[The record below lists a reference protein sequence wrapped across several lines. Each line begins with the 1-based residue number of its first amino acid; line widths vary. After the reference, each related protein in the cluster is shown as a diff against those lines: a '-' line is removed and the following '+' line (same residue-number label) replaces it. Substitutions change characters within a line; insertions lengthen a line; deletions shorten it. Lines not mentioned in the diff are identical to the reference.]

1 MYKLQSIILS
11 KEGFSLEDAVRWL
24 FKNGF
29 EVKKIDATE
38 NYWRFRQLKPETLR
52 KQGFNKIRTKEVSQ
66 HIKFI
71 LGYKDNNNAPQ
82 SASISA

>member
-1 MYKLQSIILS
+1 MYKLQSILLS
-11 KEGFSLEDAVRWL
+11 KAGFSLEDAVRWL

-29 EVKKIDATE
+29 EVKKVDATE
-38 NYWRFRQLKPETLR
+38 HFWRFRQLSPETLR
-52 KQGFNKIRTKEVSQ
+52 KQGYNKIRTKEVAPN
-66 HIKFI
+66 IKFI